1 MMEKAIDINCDDLI
15 EYAKLSCQL
24 PKLIEGA
31 IVCKIIQSKAAQIGI
46 EVTPEELQQIADS
59 FRITKKLHQTKE
71 TQLWLEKNFLS
82 LDDFENLI
90 HTNAVSEKLVKHLFA
105 DRVESFFEEN
115 KLNYTEVAIYEI
127 VLEDNDLAGDI
138 YYSLQAGKA
147 NFHSLARRYIQEP
160 NLRRCGGYRGIICC
174 NQLHPEIAEAILAAN
189 PPQLLKPIVT
199 AKGVHLIFLEEIIQ
213 PKLDDRLRDRISA
226 DLFSSWLEQQ
236 ASQIE
241 VIHSWRSETETSKV
255 FSYS

>member
-1 MMEKAIDINCDDLI
+1 MEKTIDINCDDLL
-15 EYAKLSCQL
+15 EYAKLSCKL

-31 IVCKIIQSKAAQIGI
+31 IVCKIIKSKATQLGI
-46 EVTPEELQQIADS
+46 EVTPEELQQLADS
-59 FRITKKLHQTKE
+59 FRIAQKLHQAKE

-82 LDDFENLI
+82 LEDFENLI
-90 HTNAVSEKLVKHLFA
+90 QTNAISEKLVKHLFA

-115 KLNYTEVAIYEI
+115 KLNYTEVAIYEM

-138 YYSLQAGKA
+138 YYNLQMGKA

-160 NLRRCGGYRGIICC
+160 NLRRCGGYRGVLCC
-174 NQLHPEIAEAILAAN
+174 NQLHPDITEAILAAN

-199 AKGVHLIFLEEIIQ
+199 AKGIHLIFVEEIIQ
-213 PKLDDRLRDRISA
+213 PKLDERLRARIGA
-226 DLFSSWLEQQ
+226 DLFSIWLEQQ
-236 ASQIE
+236 VNGVE
-241 VIHSWRSETETSKV
+241 VINTWRSQTDKSEV